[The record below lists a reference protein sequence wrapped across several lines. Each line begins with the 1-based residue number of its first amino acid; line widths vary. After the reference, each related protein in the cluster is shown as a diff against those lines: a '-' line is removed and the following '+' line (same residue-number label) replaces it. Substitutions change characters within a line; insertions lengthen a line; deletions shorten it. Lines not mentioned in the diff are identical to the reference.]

1 MFLPARQSRY
11 AVCAYGLL
19 SLITLA
25 LTSGVEP
32 GFAHKVKVEGDVG
45 ATLHIEPNDTPRAG
59 EPSQTWFALTR
70 KGGKII
76 PLAECNCQL
85 SVYAEPHVAGE
96 TPLLQ
101 PTLKAVTA
109 ERYRGIPG
117 TVINFPRPGA
127 YQLQLSGKPSTGQ
140 GFRPFTLKF
149 DVTVAVGS
157 NNKTAHSQPTQPVVS
172 TEDNK
177 SNNWILPVIAIAFL
191 SAGFISFFVLRR
203 GKG

>member
-1 MFLPARQSRY
+1 MFLLARQSRH

-45 ATLHIEPNDTPRAG
+45 ATLHIEPNDIPRAG
-59 EPSQTWFALTR
+59 EPSPTWFALTR

-85 SVYAEPHVAGE
+85 SVYAEPHVSGE
-96 TPLLQ
+96 IPLLQ
-101 PTLKAVTA
+101 PTLKPVTA

-117 TVINFPRPGA
+117 AVINFPRPGA

-149 DVTVAVGS
+149 NVTVAVGS
-157 NNKTAHSQPTQPVVS
+157 NNKTAQNKSTQPTVS
-172 TEDNK
+172 TGNDG
-177 SNNWILPVIAIAFL
+177 SNNWILPVTAIAFL
-191 SAGFISFFVLRR
+191 TAGVISFFVLRK
-203 GKG
+203 GKQ

>member
-11 AVCAYGLL
+11 AISAYGLL
-19 SLITLA
+19 SLILLA

-32 GFAHKVKVEGDVG
+32 AFAHKVKFEGDVG
-45 ATLHIEPNDTPRAG
+45 ATLHIEPNDIPRAG

-70 KGGKII
+70 KGGKVI

-85 SVYAEPHVAGE
+85 SVYAEPHVSGE

-101 PTLKAVTA
+101 PTLKAITA
-109 ERYRGIPG
+109 ERYQGIPG
-117 TVINFPRPGA
+117 AVINFPRPGA

-149 DVTVAVGS
+149 NVTVAVGS
-157 NNKTAHSQPTQPVVS
+157 KNKIDQSKPTQTVVN
-172 TEDNK
+172 TENNR
-177 SNNWILPVIAIAFL
+177 SNNWLLPVIAIAFL
-191 SAGFISFFVLRR
+191 SGGVISLLVLRR
-203 GKG
+203 GKE